1 MDKRY
6 ILRSGLA
13 LAVALVF
20 ALAISVAA
28 GGDGSS
34 VTLNYGSTGGP
45 DNCYLAAFNGELVM
59 DPTAGMVFADNYGR
73 RMPVLWPTG
82 WTAHRVG
89 SEIEVLY
96 PGGHV
101 FARTDTPISPEGGVD
116 SAGNWDMCGYEPIG
130 G

>member
-1 MDKRY
+1 MDRRIY
-6 ILRSGLA
+6 FGSGLLA
-13 LAVALVF
+13 LAL

-34 VTLNYGSTGGP
+34 VTLKYITTGP
-45 DNCYLAAFNGELVM
+45 NNCYLAAFNGELVI
-59 DPTAGMVFADNYGR
+59 DPTVGIVFAVDDGR
-73 RMPVLWPTG
+73 RMPVLWSKG

-96 PGGHV
+96 PGGTV

-116 SAGNWDMCGYEPIG
+116 SAGNWDMCGYEPMG

>member
-1 MDKRY
+1 MDRRIY
-6 ILRSGLA
+6 FGSGLLA
-13 LAVALVF
+13 LAL
-20 ALAISVAA
+20 ALAISIVAC
-28 GGDGSS
+28 GDGSS
-34 VTLNYGSTGGP
+34 VTLKYITTGP
-45 DNCYLAAFNGELVM
+45 NNCYLAAFNGELVI
-59 DPTAGMVFADNYGR
+59 DPTAGIVFADTFGR
-73 RMPVLWPTG
+73 RMPVLWPKG